1 MGYKAGSVYTI
12 RLLFVYRSAYSI
24 KRLAICGGI
33 SLTNIHI
40 LNSVHTETRHAT
52 YV

>member
-1 MGYKAGSVYTI
+1 MGHKAGSVYLPAFFLCTEVLI
-12 RLLFVYRSAYSI
+12 VLNVSPLVA
-24 KRLAICGGI
+24 GT

-40 LNSVHTETRHAT
+40 LNSAHTETRHAT